1 MKRILQFTLLIS
13 SMSLFSQNLEEKISN
28 EICTCLGNVENLKD
42 PEKKLEECVQ
52 KSFENNY
59 NKIIK
64 KFNDPQN
71 TNTKDIQDYYVSIEG
86 LLLSNC
92 KSFLDYRKKNLS
104 AKNKKVSLIV
114 TILKQEF
121 TIMKRCKKEKN
132 RI

>member
-1 MKRILQFTLLIS
+1 
-13 SMSLFSQNLEEKISN
+13 MSLFSQNLEEKISN